1 MKSRL
6 LVLIIALLFLTQ
18 LITSF
23 ALFAQSKSVT
33 TYTEYARADT
43 NSRKTKP
50 ITLIDIPTANI
61 LSRIDF
67 VETGSFFNK
76 KKVQVLI
83 REIEFGLRLYNDGG
97 VLGSVTAGLME
108 KLMFGISYGGR
119 NLLGQGEALV
129 NDSPGINLRY
139 VVYPESG
146 NTPGFALGFD
156 SQGYGLY
163 FSSLRRYQ
171 IKSKGVYVTAS
182 KNLDVTRDSGI
193 GLHGGINYSLE
204 NKDNDKDLNF
214 FCGAILRVEKN
225 LIILW
230 EYDFATNDNENKALG
245 SGKGYM
251 NAAIKAFISKR
262 FAIEFDIKNLL
273 KNNKTIEG
281 VLIPALNRELKIL
294 YYEQLN

>member
-1 MKSRL
+1 MKIRALAVSI
-6 LVLIIALLFLTQ
+6 VLFFLTQ
-18 LITSF
+18 FVASF
-23 ALFAQSKSVT
+23 ALFAQSRNVT
-33 TYTEYARADT
+33 TYTEYVKADT

-50 ITLIDIPTANI
+50 IILIDNPTANI

-67 VETGSFFNK
+67 VETGSLFNK

-97 VLGSVTAGLME
+97 VNGSVTAGLME

-119 NLLGQGEALV
+119 NLLGQGDALV

-156 SQGYGLY
+156 SQGYGVY

-214 FCGAILRVEKN
+214 FCGATVRVEKN
-225 LIILW
+225 LILLW

-251 NAAIKAFISKR
+251 NAAVKAFISKR

-273 KNNKTIEG
+273 KNNKEIEG
-281 VLIPALNRELKIL
+281 TLLPALNRELKIL
-294 YYEQLN
+294 YYEQLY